1 MNYLNP
7 REKEIL
13 KDLILKGK
21 DNNILGSFTASRLLK
36 KLELDN

>member
-21 DNNILGSFTASRLLK
+21 DNKLLGSWRASRLLK
-36 KLELDN
+36 KLELEN